1 MARGKRQFLIS
12 ILSCVFGNHVRC
24 PAVAPSESISGP
36 LKFCTLDNSDI
47 ECWLLPKVVDMLL
60 LRFKEAVLQLEVEIP
75 NHASEYQA
83 HLSPSVVIGLSE
95 KPHRLVGKAYPI
107 SIPIQFRGPIEND
120 WTISPLSGANVA
132 SPHLSDRQV
141 SG

>member
-1 MARGKRQFLIS
+1 
-12 ILSCVFGNHVRC
+12 
-24 PAVAPSESISGP
+24 
-36 LKFCTLDNSDI
+36 
-47 ECWLLPKVVDMLL
+47 MLL

-75 NHASEYQA
+75 DHASEYQA

-95 KPHRLVGKAYPI
+95 KLHRLVGKAYPI

-141 SG
+141 SGSLKLSGEAMSSQNHPHILPFEQEPSI